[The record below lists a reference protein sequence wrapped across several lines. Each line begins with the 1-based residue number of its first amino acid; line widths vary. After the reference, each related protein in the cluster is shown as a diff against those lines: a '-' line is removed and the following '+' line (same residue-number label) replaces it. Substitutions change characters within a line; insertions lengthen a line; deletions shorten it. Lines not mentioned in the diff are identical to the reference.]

1 MGPVHRQ
8 RGFSWIEVL
17 VSVFI
22 IGTAAVVVG
31 EVFPMATKSQTMVN
45 NEQQAGIL
53 IQHKI
58 DQMRAIGYGR
68 LTLTEMNDAGIVDS
82 SMSGSNFTF
91 TTTDS
96 LSTVFPSGAGTITV
110 SDFSSVIKQVT
121 VSITWG
127 GTARRQGNGSISV
140 IALIAKS

>member
-1 MGPVHRQ
+1 
-8 RGFSWIEVL
+8 
-17 VSVFI
+17 
-22 IGTAAVVVG
+22 
-31 EVFPMATKSQTMVN
+31 MATKSQTMVN